1 MHLYKYIKL
10 YTNIS
15 NYMQVYATLL
25 QLYSKICKKYIAGE
39 PATKVTRKGAL
50 SGRGK
55 EESSREER
63 FVQVRMAMV
72 MVMIIIIGNP
82 AYSHQSDSHQVGI

>member
-1 MHLYKYIKL
+1 MQLYA
-10 YTNIS
+10 NICK
-15 NYMQVYATLL
+15 YMQVFAIHTI
-25 QLYSKICKKYIAGE
+25 ICKYMQQYIAGE

-63 FVQVRMAMV
+63 FVQVRMAMA
-72 MVMIIIIGNP
+72 MIMMMMIIINILSS
-82 AYSHQSDSHQVGI
+82 AKSSSSSTFYHQ